1 VNPLLRYLLDEQ
13 LRRVLWSAVQKH
25 NHLGLQPLDVTRVGD
40 PADLPLGSQDPD
52 ILRWAER
59 EDRILVSLDKK
70 TIPGHFAAHLATGH
84 HSPGVF
90 LIRPAESVRAVL
102 SYLVLA
108 AYASDPSE
116 HQDVCKYIPV

>member
-1 VNPLLRYLLDEQ
+1 
-13 LRRVLWSAVQKH
+13 
-25 NHLGLQPLDVTRVGD
+25 LDVTRVGD